1 MSKILKRRFYPFLFF
16 LLFGLVNFISLYRK
30 VSAVIDEESKRGS
43 DAILKPSPD
52 AVLKPSGLVELKNP
66 LGTENIIDVINNI
79 LNYLIYISVPILA
92 FMILWGGFQ
101 ILTARDDPEKVKN
114 GRKTIQWASIGF
126 AVILI
131 SKGVALI
138 LLKILKG

>member
-1 MSKILKRRFYPFLFF
+1 MKMKIKEYFGASAFYLLVLTSKASAAAGDILGPSYYPPEP
-16 LLFGLVNFISLYRK
+16 GPGGATGNT
-30 VSAVIDEESKRGS
+30 ESGGGVT
-43 DAILKPSPD
+43 L
-52 AVLKPSGLVELKNP
+52 ENP
-66 LGTENIIDVINNI
+66 LGKENIIDVINGV

>member
-1 MSKILKRRFYPFLFF
+1 MLKKIKLFYPLNIFLFF
-16 LLFGLVNFISLYRK
+16 NLLALKASAQVDWNPNDTGLGGGEPRLGGGTPTVQ
-30 VSAVIDEESKRGS
+30 
-43 DAILKPSPD
+43 
-52 AVLKPSGLVELKNP
+52 ELPNP
-66 LGTENIIDVINNI
+66 LGNREIIDIINSV
-79 LNYLIYISVPILA
+79 LNYLIYISVPIVA

-114 GRKTIQWASIGF
+114 GRKTIQWASVGF